1 MPFPSSICT
10 KTTSEAKI
18 IQLRSFSVGSAS
30 VVPIV
35 LEDTSFAILFDS
47 LDFEVLEHVNSAPWD
62 QLQKNQ
68 KFQNY
73 TGNLDEVIIIN
84 LHWLEGKLMD
94 FRPSWGT
101 WLSS

>member
-47 LDFEVLEHVNSAPWD
+47 LDFEVLEHVNSAP
-62 QLQKNQ
+62 
-68 KFQNY
+68 
-73 TGNLDEVIIIN
+73 
-84 LHWLEGKLMD
+84 
-94 FRPSWGT
+94 
-101 WLSS
+101 